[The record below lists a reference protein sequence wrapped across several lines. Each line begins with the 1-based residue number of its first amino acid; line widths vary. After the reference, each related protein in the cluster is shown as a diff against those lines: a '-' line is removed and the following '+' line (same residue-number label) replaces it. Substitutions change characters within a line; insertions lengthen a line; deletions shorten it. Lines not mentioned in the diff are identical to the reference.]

1 MRLSCL
7 ILVSCALPMAGAAL
21 RVTLD
26 PAATPRERYGAS
38 RLEAALDTPG
48 IHLPAQVRII
58 AAVRTSTLFAGYS
71 GLPEFKESD
80 GEAFHLRRAGNDWLV
95 VGSDASG
102 ALYGCLELARRIS
115 AAKTLPEQIE
125 VTDRPAFRIR
135 GTNLFWMKQGDY
147 NFPVVPK
154 EFPWFF
160 DRALMTRY
168 LDELASNRYN
178 TIFFWNGHPFP
189 YFLKLAKYPEARMLS
204 DTELEQNMDY
214 LKWFTA
220 EADKRGLWTVFHF
233 YNIHVSP
240 NFAKAHFNEGV
251 KEENPASTP
260 LLAAYMRYCVSEFVN
275 SYPSVG
281 LMLTAG
287 EALHVKSEEYVR
299 DVIVAGIR
307 DTGKKPPLIVRQW
320 WIDPNRYR
328 EIIRPSYDNLY
339 TMMKHNTEMIVSP
352 HPDPRHATWLSYGQS
367 HIVNLH
373 ELGDVKPFRWGSP
386 VWIQEMTQIWK
397 SMGMSGFHLYPMT
410 SWMWPDALDQ
420 TDPHLSVIDRDRIWI
435 EAFGR
440 YGWQPERPPAEEE
453 AFWRQKLA
461 TRFGRPEAGAAVYDY
476 YVKTGPILP
485 GIQNLVNVYNMNY
498 HPTAVGQEASL
509 NGILHS
515 DRWEGV
521 GDYLARPLDEFTLRR
536 YEQRYGKL
544 SREARDQPPLSV
556 KQFLG
561 PHGKGVDPLPL
572 ADLFVA
578 MAEESLAGLEAA
590 QPKVGREPEEYAR
603 FINDNRCVVRLARFY
618 RAKIEAAIEK
628 GRFDASDDPAHY
640 ERMLAKLDASLEEY
654 RSLTRLATPAYRQ
667 ATDLGPWYRWDTVA
681 GNFEHEAAFYH
692 EQDALASSGAE
703 LVYIGLDG
711 PMNNAANAF
720 HWLVE
725 HYRTEAGWSAQSY
738 RFGENPLRKAK
749 MVVVYDL
756 NAAQYKRHAAALSE
770 WVRQGGR
777 MLIWDATAGTT
788 ADPLLDG
795 IQFASDTS
803 HNRPAEFAFDKENH
817 PLLSGLSGEKYG
829 MAAGC
834 STATSIGKFS
844 PDWVE
849 LAYTVVSSASTD
861 QFYSGDQPFGPR
873 WVSLMNPARVPLA
886 LSRSYG
892 KGEIV
897 LAQLGTC
904 NIAPK
909 PNAVPGEIERA
920 PLYQRELA
928 KNLITWAEP
937 AHTNGNDA
945 GAR

>member
-1 MRLSCL
+1 MRSCWL
-7 ILVSCALPMAGAAL
+7 ILILGAFPVASAAV

-26 PAATPRERYGAS
+26 PAATPREKYGAA
-38 RLEAALDTPG
+38 RLEAALDSPG
-48 IHLPAQVRII
+48 VRPPGHGRII
-58 AAVRTSTLFAGYS
+58 AAVRTSTLFGGYS
-71 GLPEFKESD
+71 GLPEFNGSD
-80 GEAFHLRRAGNDWLV
+80 SEAFHLRRAGDNWLV

-102 ALYGCLELARRIS
+102 VLYGCLELARRAS
-115 AAKTLPEQIE
+115 MSKTLPEQIE
-125 VTDRPAFRIR
+125 LTDRPAFRIR

-168 LDELASNRYN
+168 LDELAGNRYN

-189 YFLKLAKYPEARMLS
+189 YFLKLSKYPEARMLS
-204 DTELEQNMDY
+204 DTELEQNMEY
-214 LKWFTA
+214 LKWFTG

-251 KEENPASTP
+251 REENPASTP

-299 DVIVAGIR
+299 DVIVAGIK

-328 EIIRPSYDNLY
+328 DIIRPSYDNLY

-386 VWIQEMTQIWK
+386 VWIQEMVHIWK
-397 SMGMSGFHLYPMT
+397 TMGMSGFHLYPMT

-420 TDPHLSVIDRDRIWI
+420 TEPHLSVIDRDRIWI

-453 AFWRQKLA
+453 AFWRQELA
-461 TRFGRPEAGAAVYDY
+461 AKFGHPEAGKAVYDY
-476 YVKTGPILP
+476 YVKTGPIMP
-485 GIQNLVNVYNMNY
+485 GIQNLVNIYNMNY
-498 HPTAVGQEASL
+498 HPTAVSQEATL

-556 KQFLG
+556 KQYLA
-561 PHGKGVDPLPL
+561 PHADAVEPL
-572 ADLFVA
+572 ALANLFVA

-603 FINDNRCVVRLARFY
+603 FMNDNRCVFRLARFY

-628 GRFDASDDPAHY
+628 GRFDTSNDPADY

-654 RSLTRLATPAYRQ
+654 RALAKLATRAYRQ

-681 GNFEHEAAFYH
+681 SGFEHEAAFYH
-692 EQDALASSGAE
+692 EQDALAARGAE

-725 HYRTEAGWSAQSY
+725 HYRTQAGWSAQSY
-738 RFGENPLRKAK
+738 RFGDDPLRRAK

-756 NAAQYKRHAAALSE
+756 NSSQYKRYAAVLSE
-770 WVRQGGR
+770 WVRNGGR
-777 MLIWDATAGTT
+777 MLIWDATAGVP
-788 ADPLLDG
+788 ADPLLAG
-795 IQFASDTS
+795 IRFTSDTS
-803 HNRPAEFAFDKENH
+803 HRRPSEFAFNGEDH
-817 PLLSGLSGEKYG
+817 PLLRGLSGEKYG
-829 MAAGC
+829 VEAGC
-834 STATSIGKFS
+834 SVATSIGSFS
-844 PDWVE
+844 ADWIE
-849 LAYTVVSSASTD
+849 LAYTVVSSVSTG
-861 QFYSGDQPFGPR
+861 QFYSGDEPFGPR
-873 WVSLMNPARVPLA
+873 WVSLMDPARVPLV
-886 LSRSYG
+886 LLRSYG

-897 LAQLGTC
+897 FAQLGTC
-904 NIAPK
+904 NVAPK
-909 PNAVPGEIERA
+909 PDVQSGQIERA

-928 KNLITWAEP
+928 KNLITWAKP
-937 AHTNGNDA
+937 DQPKASNA